1 MSDKEYDIEI
11 KETFSTIIKV
21 EASSER
27 EAIRKAQEKYNQSDV
42 KLISDCNV
50 DADIGLASENG
61 NIETEDALVKDCRRK
76 ESTVLKLLKEAAK
89 VT

>member
-27 EAIRKAQEKYNQSDV
+27 EAIRKAQDKYNQPDV

-50 DADIGLASENG
+50 HTDIGLASENG
-61 NIETEDALVKDCRRK
+61 NIETEDDQVKDCRRK